1 MRRFLSILSLT
12 TLIIAICDAPSAMQR
27 EVSTRE
33 RFYNISENG
42 WPGGLFYGLDN
53 VLYWIRFRD
62 SQLFVYCVREDKIER
77 VRVADL
83 DGMPSNLRMT
93 AVTSDLRNSLFVLF
107 SGAGPEEFLVRLSLD
122 DTEGIEQYT
131 FPVHGFA
138 QLVRYLAELDAAVVV
153 GQNSSVLVHRDGT
166 FNLFG
171 PEAFHG
177 PGCCVFAAVAV
188 NYDTAA
194 FNVEQGLRLYYHD
207 KEQSIWPISQPGSI
221 QEIASAGN
229 AWAAIEYN
237 PKGEQLRVFFPQDPG
252 FGCRVVPLPKA
263 DLWRI
268 TDYGH
273 QAIVWSRQS
282 DNALRVIGRHI
293 ELFKLKEEKHRGRI
307 CPGHSESIFLIS
319 GTGYTMINFDEV
331 GKHNCL

>member
-1 MRRFLSILSLT
+1 MRYFLPIIGIATLSL
-12 TLIIAICDAPSAMQR
+12 AICGAPSVTQR

-33 RFYNISENG
+33 CFYNISKNE
-42 WPGGLFYGLDN
+42 WPNGLFYGLDN
-53 VLYWIRFRD
+53 ALYWIRFRD
-62 SQLFVYCVREDKIER
+62 SQLFVYYVRGGEVELA
-77 VRVADL
+77 RVADL
-83 DGMPSNLRMT
+83 SGMPNNLRMT

-122 DTEGIEQYT
+122 DTGGIEKYA

-188 NYDTAA
+188 NDDTAA

-207 KEQSIWPISQPGSI
+207 KEQSI
-221 QEIASAGN
+221 
-229 AWAAIEYN
+229 
-237 PKGEQLRVFFPQDPG
+237 
-252 FGCRVVPLPKA
+252 
-263 DLWRI
+263 
-268 TDYGH
+268 
-273 QAIVWSRQS
+273 
-282 DNALRVIGRHI
+282 
-293 ELFKLKEEKHRGRI
+293 
-307 CPGHSESIFLIS
+307 
-319 GTGYTMINFDEV
+319 
-331 GKHNCL
+331 